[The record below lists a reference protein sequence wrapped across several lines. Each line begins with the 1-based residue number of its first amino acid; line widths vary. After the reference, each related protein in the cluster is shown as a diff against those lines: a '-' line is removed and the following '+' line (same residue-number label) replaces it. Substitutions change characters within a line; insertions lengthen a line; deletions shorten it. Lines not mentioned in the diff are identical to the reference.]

1 MFLSAV
7 SVGSDLFRGF
17 LQGLPPGAVYALVAL
32 GFVLTYKTSG
42 VFNLAFGAQAYVSAA
57 MYFKARVLW
66 GWGTVPS
73 VLLAVFVIA
82 PLIGLLMERLIFRYL
97 RNSGAIEKLVVT
109 IGLAVAIPA
118 LFDIVASF
126 SAIAGRTPVGVVNN
140 GATVFYDP
148 FDTYAFSRNELVA
161 MGTAIV
167 AMLGLVALFKF
178 SCARPAHARGGRERP
193 HDRDERHQR
202 RAHLR
207 LRVDAVVAVRRHRGG
222 AHRTAVQHALCR
234 RLLQPHGRRDR
245 GGGDRPAGEPADGAR
260 RRRRVSACSSP
271 RSTPSCPDGA
281 TTSRGCGRSRITS
294 RRRCR
299 SSCCSACSSSFP
311 RIRRQHDAGDPLAGV
326 DPPPRT
332 LGAAAP
338 DRRRARTARV
348 VQLAVL
354 AVIGAVVF
362 SQADQSWMFLVTQ
375 AVVLGTIFL
384 SITVI
389 TGMAGQISLCQGA
402 FAAIGAFTVF
412 QLVDRFNMSVLVGA
426 IAGAFIAAA
435 LGALLSLPIRRLGGV
450 WTAIATL
457 AFAFFFDAV
466 VVQLPFVGGGSN
478 SLLTGTKVPRPVL
491 GPWDFRDDKAFL
503 VLTIIVFVVV
513 ALVVI
518 QLRNGTFGRT
528 LLALRGSK
536 VGAES
541 IGISAGRARL
551 LAFAISGFIAGLGG
565 ALLAMQQKNVNYCNN
580 FAPFAA
586 LFWLVLVVTFSMRTV
601 EGAAVSAATYSL
613 LDAVILKGTFL
624 GWLLQDWDRIP
635 GIFPIPSA
643 WRFVLFGIGTI
654 QFARHPEGILEY
666 AKRKRSVKA
675 AKRRATPAG
684 DDEPADVA
692 ESGAR
697 PAAGVVG

>member
-1 MFLSAV
+1 MFLSAA

-42 VFNLAFGAQAYVSAA
+42 VLNLAFGAQAYVSAA
-57 MYFKARVLW
+57 MYFKARVIW

-82 PLIGLLMERLIFRYL
+82 PLIGLLLERLIFRYL

-118 LFDIVASF
+118 LFDVLASF
-126 SAIAGRTPVGVVNN
+126 KAIAGRTPVGVVNN

-148 FDTYAFSRNELVA
+148 FNTYAFSRNELVA

-178 SCARPAHARGGRERP
+178 SALG
-193 HDRDERHQR
+193 
-202 RAHLR
+202 LR
-207 LRVDAVVAVRRHRGG
+207 MRAVVESARMTEMNGINAERISAFAWTLSSLFAGIAGVLIAPRFNTLSAGDFFNLMVVAIAAAAIGRLVSLPMALVGG
-222 AHRTAVQHALCR
+222 VGLGVLIAEVNTFLPRWSSDVTWLKPIQDHLT
-234 RLLQPHGRRDR
+234 
-245 GGGDRPAGEPADGAR
+245 PAMPFLVLFGVLVFVPA
-260 RRRRVSACSSP
+260 
-271 RSTPSCPDGA
+271 
-281 TTSRGCGRSRITS
+281 
-294 RRRCR
+294 
-299 SSCCSACSSSFP
+299 
-311 RIRRQHDAGDPLAGV
+311 IRRQHDAGDPLAGV

-332 LGAAAP
+332 LGAAPP
-338 DRRRARTARV
+338 DRRRARIARV
-348 VQLAVL
+348 VQLAVVVL
-354 AVIGAVVF
+354 IGAIVF
-362 SQADQSWMFLVTQ
+362 TQADQSWMFLVTQ
-375 AVVLGTIFL
+375 AVVFGTIFL

-402 FAAIGAFTVF
+402 FAATGAFTVF

-426 IAGAFIAAA
+426 IAGAFVAAA

-503 VLTIIVFVVV
+503 VLALIVFVVV
-513 ALVVI
+513 AFVVV
-518 QLRNGTFGRT
+518 QLRGGTFGRT

-536 VGAES
+536 PGAES

-565 ALLAMQQKNVNYCNN
+565 ALLAMQQKNVNYANN

-613 LDAVILKGTFL
+613 MDAVILKGTFL

-635 GIFPIPSA
+635 GIFPIPA
-643 WRFVLFGIGTI
+643 QWRFVLFGLGTI

-666 AKRKRSVKA
+666 AKRKRAVKA
-675 AKRRATPAG
+675 AKRRDTPAG
-684 DDEPADVA
+684 DDEPADVSA
-692 ESGAR
+692 SESR
-697 PAAGVVG
+697 PAAEVVG